1 MLVDDEQG
9 SLLRPKRTHIVGL
22 YTQPPEG
29 ATVVCADELG
39 PVSART
45 FGPAPGWSVDGHRIK
60 APLEYSRGPDR
71 VWVYGSI
78 RVRDGHAVTLTA
90 SSRNSINYQPFLE
103 LVEQANPVGDIYVIT
118 DNLSSHNSKSTREW
132 LEDYP
137 RIKHAFIPV
146 GACWLNL
153 QEPWWRIFRREALA
167 GQTFADEQRRPT
179 RRNRGRNLGHC
190 RRCFRSTGQPAWALS
205 LTGVE
210 TRFGA
215 DRRIQLGERILARR
229 P

>member
-1 MLVDDEQG
+1 MDDEQG
-9 SLLRPKRTHIVGL
+9 SVLRPKRTHIVGL

-39 PVSART
+39 PVSPRT
-45 FGPAPGWSVDGHRIK
+45 FVPPPGWSVDGHRIK

-78 RVRDGHAVTLTA
+78 RVRDGQAVTLTA
-90 SSRNSINYQPFLE
+90 GSRNSVNYQRFLE
-103 LVEQANPVGDIYVIT
+103 LIEQANPVGDIYVIT

-132 LEDYP
+132 LEDHP
-137 RIKHAFIPV
+137 RINHAFIPV

-167 GQTFADEQRRPT
+167 GLRFPSY
-179 RRNRGRNLGHC
+179 RGGR
-190 RRCFRSTGQPAWALS
+190 TM
-205 LTGVE
+205 
-210 TRFGA
+210 
-215 DRRIQLGERILARR
+215 
-229 P
+229 